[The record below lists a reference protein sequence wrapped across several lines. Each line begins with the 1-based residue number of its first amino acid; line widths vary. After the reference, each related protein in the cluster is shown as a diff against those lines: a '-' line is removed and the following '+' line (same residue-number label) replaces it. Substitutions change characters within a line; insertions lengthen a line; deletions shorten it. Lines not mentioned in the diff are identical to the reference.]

1 MLCLGTDSKLIL
13 LFIYLTFKIGAPLS
27 GGGQFDPFNQGRLP
41 APPLEVKNE
50 ERY

>member
-13 LFIYLTFKIGAPLS
+13 LFIYLTLIGAPLS